1 MSKIKIA
8 AILQIA
14 FFAGWA
20 LFLAINDSRI
30 DAEFWLETLPV
41 DPRDYLSGNYV
52 QLDYSIERP
61 EDESCKAFDRW
72 THNGKPLSVKL
83 LPGKEIT
90 LSDGTAVTTYYAAAC
105 MEGKTG
111 FINDTDDRAIWIQ
124 AKGAH
129 RANRRING
137 YLFYENLNRYYMNEK
152 DERLNIRSGKAAVQV
167 RKNKNGNLR
176 IIRLEEIKQ
185 PE

>member
-52 QLDYSIERP
+52 QLNYPIERP
-61 EDESCKAFDRW
+61 EDDSCRKFDSW
-72 THNGKPLSVKL
+72 LHNGKKISVKL
-83 LPGKEIT
+83 LPGKEIN
-90 LSDGTAVTTYYAAAC
+90 LSDGSNVTAYYAAFC
-105 MEGKTG
+105 TEGKPDST
-111 FINDTDDRAIWIQ
+111 NDGDTAIWIQ

-129 RANRRING
+129 KANRRING
-137 YLFYENLNRYYMNEK
+137 YLSYKNLNRYYMNEK
-152 DERLNIRSGKAAVQV
+152 DERLNIHSGKAVVQV

>member
-52 QLDYSIERP
+52 QLNYPIERP
-61 EDESCKAFDRW
+61 DEESCKNLDNW
-72 THNGKPLSVKL
+72 VYNGKKISVKL
-83 LPGKEIT
+83 LPSKEIT
-90 LSDGTAVTTYYAAAC
+90 LSDGTTVTSYYAASC
-105 MEGKTG
+105 REGKHDY
-111 FINDTDDRAIWIQ
+111 IDESDTAIWIH

-129 RANRRING
+129 RVGNRRING
-137 YLFYENLNRYYMNEK
+137 YLSYENLNRYYMNEK
-152 DERLNIRSGKAAVQV
+152 DERLDIRSGKAVVQV

-176 IIRLEEIKQ
+176 IVRLEEIKKS
-185 PE
+185 E